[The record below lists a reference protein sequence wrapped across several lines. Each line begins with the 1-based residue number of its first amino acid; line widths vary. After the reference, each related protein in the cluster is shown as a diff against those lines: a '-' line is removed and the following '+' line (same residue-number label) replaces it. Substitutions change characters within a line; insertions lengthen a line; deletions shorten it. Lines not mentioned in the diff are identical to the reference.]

1 MWYPELQLLVNSG
14 ELGWAG
20 YTWQVDWACPSSGI
34 VQEGNLP
41 RLSLKPPLRET
52 QLCKE
57 ARLAAHR
64 IILFAA
70 GKHHFCGLFLS
81 LALAHNISPLVY

>member
-1 MWYPELQLLVNSG
+1 MNSG
-14 ELGWAG
+14 ELGWAECG
-20 YTWQVDWACPSSGI
+20 RQVDWACPSFGI
-34 VQEGNLP
+34 IQEGNLP

-52 QLCKE
+52 QLRKE
-57 ARLAAHR
+57 AGLAVHC